1 MSPELINVIFQVSR
15 WLFAFLGVFSVLS
28 ALGWLHA
35 EKKVRRDRLRAAPA
49 AGTIGELMVLSG
61 SDELPA
67 QTWFPVTR
75 EGVLGSV
82 RSCDL
87 VVPCPGVRAH
97 HLDYT
102 WKDGV
107 GLIIHPRS
115 GCEAFIDGIRLDCRS
130 DVLSCPLT
138 HGACLRVGDA
148 ILRLQV
154 FKALNMAYGVPAD
167 FPEQSGS
174 IPPEEIIPFP
184 AVEPGLYSPSETGQ
198 PYFDPGA
205 PAVPPVDMMQPAV
218 PPADLIPPAAIPSQ
232 VPYDSVPDTPA
243 ASRAPARRRSD
254 TWKEDWSE

>member
-1 MSPELINVIFQVSR
+1 MSPELIDVIFQVSR

-35 EKKVRRDRLRAAPA
+35 EKKARRNRLRTAPA
-49 AGTIGELMVLSG
+49 AGTVGELMVLSG

-97 HLDYT
+97 HLDYI

-107 GLIIHPRS
+107 GLIIRPRS
-115 GCEAFIDGIRLDCRS
+115 GCEALIDGIRLDCRS
-130 DVLSCPLT
+130 DVLSYPLT
-138 HGACLRVGDA
+138 HGACLQVGDA
-148 ILRLQV
+148 VLRLQV
-154 FKALNMAYGVPAD
+154 FKALNTAFGTPAE
-167 FPEQSGS
+167 FPEQSAF
-174 IPPEEIIPFP
+174 IPPEESTPFP
-184 AVEPGLYSPSETGQ
+184 AAE
-198 PYFDPGA
+198 
-205 PAVPPVDMMQPAV
+205 PAVYNSPETAPTFFYPGVPAV
-218 PPADLIPPAAIPSQ
+218 PPADMNPPADSIPPAVVPSP
-232 VPYDSVPDTPA
+232 VPYNTVPGIPA

-254 TWKEDWSE
+254 SWKEDWSE